1 MIEIPDY
8 IVIDI
13 ETDNHNKPP
22 HTPKEMCIGSNPAS
36 PFDPRNKIVCVAS
49 KRPNK
54 PPVVEYKDG
63 LSESAEGKLLVGQNI
78 KFDLLHFMC
87 NHARVSHIPVRDI
100 IREVASLIIWDT
112 MLAEYLLTGQQSM
125 MASLDE
131 LALKYGGTV
140 KDDEI
145 KALWDQGYLT
155 SDIPRSKLTPYA
167 EDDGVN
173 TEIVFLA
180 QYKLAAEMGML
191 PLMESQMKAL
201 LATTV
206 MEFNGMAFDKEKAV
220 DAIVQGEHELK
231 QMVPE
236 VNVAM
241 GFANA
246 NCMSSKQVGIWLF
259 GGTLMDKVPA
269 PVIGEDGTPVRYKS
283 GMKKGLV
290 KTKLTEIY
298 TNVPAKFKCEDDWKT
313 KTGKFKVD
321 NDTVKAVINVALT
334 NGDNETAD
342 ALTKLLEVRKLSK
355 DVSTY
360 YTGYSNLTWPD
371 GCIHPNVNHTS
382 TGTGRLS
389 CSAPNLQNV
398 TSKE

>member
-1 MIEIPDY
+1 MTEIPEY
-8 IVIDI
+8 IVIDL
-13 ETDNHNKPP
+13 ETDNYNKPP

-36 PFDPRNKIVCVAS
+36 PFDPRNKIVCVAT
-49 KRPNK
+49 KQKNVAPD
-54 PPVVEYKDG
+54 VVYGDRLKAPIRA
-63 LSESAEGKLLVGQNI
+63 LFVGQNL
-78 KFDLLHFMC
+78 KFDLLHLVC
-87 NHARVSHIPVRDI
+87 ARK
-100 IREVASLIIWDT
+100 REGLFSTKDLTKDLASLMIWDT

-145 KALWDQGYLT
+145 KELWNQGHLT

-167 EDDGVN
+167 KDDVVN

-236 VNVAM
+236 VNMAM

-246 NCMSSKQVGIWLF
+246 NCMSSKQVGMWLF
-259 GGTLMDKVPA
+259 GGVLMDKVPA
-269 PVIGEDGTPVRYKS
+269 PVLDDQGNTVKYKS

-298 TNVPAKFKCEDDWKT
+298 TNIPAKFKCEDDWKT

-321 NDTVKAVINVALT
+321 NDTLKAVINVALT
-334 NGDNETAD
+334 NGDNDTAD